1 MKKTGLAITVL
12 AFSFTAIS
20 AMSSFANWHMDNTG
34 YWWENEDGSYAKD
47 QWLWLDGNQD
57 GIAECYYFDEN
68 GYMLSDAVAPDGSQ
82 VDKDG
87 AWVID
92 GVKQAKVLDTASG
105 LTSSD
110 VVSDGTAADVSAD
123 TAADAAAEGT
133 QEATA
138 DDSGSIGSSDTAFQP
153 ELPDSSPASGSEGT
167 KEAAVYSL
175 GSLNVRADGIFA
187 GAKASSSDNE
197 LNLVS
202 SDLKYA
208 AVIMRIDLAQDPDYQ
223 SVMQSAQA
231 LGIDLNSDA
240 MKSLVMDTIESSFTA
255 SMGVSP
261 SAKADKTFPT
271 GVWRQFRYDPD
282 SVGGT
287 YTDVLIRYDSNVFY
301 AIVIGAEGGY
311 ADVDAFM
318 NNSVY

>member
-1 MKKTGLAITVL
+1 MRKTGLAVTIL

-87 AWVID
+87 AWIID

-105 LTSSD
+105 LASSSD
-110 VVSDGTAADVSAD
+110 EASLGAGDEISAD
-123 TAADAAAEGT
+123 TAADAAAEG
-133 QEATA
+133 AH
-138 DDSGSIGSSDTAFQP
+138 
-153 ELPDSSPASGSEGT
+153 
-167 KEAAVYSL
+167 EAAVYSL

-187 GAKASSSDNE
+187 GAKASFGDNE
-197 LNLVS
+197 LNLIS

-223 SVMQSAQA
+223 SVMQTAQA
-231 LGIDLNSDA
+231 LGIDLNSDT
-240 MKSLVMDTIESSFTA
+240 MKSLVMDTIESSFTV

-261 SAKADKTFPT
+261 SARADKTFPT

>member
-1 MKKTGLAITVL
+1 MRKTGLAVTIL

-87 AWVID
+87 AWIID

-105 LTSSD
+105 LASSD
-110 VVSDGTAADVSAD
+110 EASLGAGDEISAD
-123 TAADAAAEGT
+123 TAADAAAEG
-133 QEATA
+133 AH
-138 DDSGSIGSSDTAFQP
+138 
-153 ELPDSSPASGSEGT
+153 
-167 KEAAVYSL
+167 EAAVYSL

-187 GAKASSSDNE
+187 GAKASSGDNE

-223 SVMQSAQA
+223 SVMQTAQA
-231 LGIDLNSDA
+231 LGIDLNSDT

-261 SAKADKTFPT
+261 SARADKTFPT

>member
-1 MKKTGLAITVL
+1 MRKTGLAVTIL

-87 AWVID
+87 AWIID

-105 LTSSD
+105 LASSSD
-110 VVSDGTAADVSAD
+110 KASLGAGDEISAD
-123 TAADAAAEGT
+123 TAADAATEG
-133 QEATA
+133 AH
-138 DDSGSIGSSDTAFQP
+138 
-153 ELPDSSPASGSEGT
+153 
-167 KEAAVYSL
+167 EAAVYSL

-187 GAKASSSDNE
+187 GAKASSGDNE

-202 SDLKYA
+202 SDLRYA

-223 SVMQSAQA
+223 SVMQTAQS
-231 LGIDLNSDA
+231 LGIDLNSDT

-261 SAKADKTFPT
+261 SARADKTFPT

>member
-1 MKKTGLAITVL
+1 MRKTGLAVTIL

-87 AWVID
+87 AWIID

-105 LTSSD
+105 LASSD
-110 VVSDGTAADVSAD
+110 EASLGAGDEISAD
-123 TAADAAAEGT
+123 TAADAAAEG
-133 QEATA
+133 AH
-138 DDSGSIGSSDTAFQP
+138 
-153 ELPDSSPASGSEGT
+153 
-167 KEAAVYSL
+167 EAAVYSL

-187 GAKASSSDNE
+187 GAKASFGDNE

-202 SDLKYA
+202 SDLRYA

-223 SVMQSAQA
+223 SVMQTAQA
-231 LGIDLNSDA
+231 LGIDLNSDT
-240 MKSLVMDTIESSFTA
+240 MKSLVMDTIESSFTV

-261 SAKADKTFPT
+261 SARADKTFPT

>member
-1 MKKTGLAITVL
+1 MRKTGLAVTIL

-87 AWVID
+87 AWIID

-105 LTSSD
+105 LASSD
-110 VVSDGTAADVSAD
+110 EASLGAGDEISAD
-123 TAADAAAEGT
+123 TAADAAAEG
-133 QEATA
+133 AH
-138 DDSGSIGSSDTAFQP
+138 
-153 ELPDSSPASGSEGT
+153 
-167 KEAAVYSL
+167 EAAVYSL

-187 GAKASSSDNE
+187 GAKASSGDNE
-197 LNLVS
+197 LNLIS

-223 SVMQSAQA
+223 SVMQTAQA
-231 LGIDLNSDA
+231 LGIDLNSDT
-240 MKSLVMDTIESSFTA
+240 MKSLVMDTIESSFTV

-261 SAKADKTFPT
+261 SARADKTFPT

>member
-1 MKKTGLAITVL
+1 MRKTGLAVTIL

-87 AWVID
+87 AWIID

-105 LTSSD
+105 LASSSD
-110 VVSDGTAADVSAD
+110 EASLGAGDEISAG
-123 TAADAAAEGT
+123 TAADAAAEG
-133 QEATA
+133 AH
-138 DDSGSIGSSDTAFQP
+138 
-153 ELPDSSPASGSEGT
+153 
-167 KEAAVYSL
+167 EAAVYSL

-187 GAKASSSDNE
+187 GAKASSGDNE

-223 SVMQSAQA
+223 SVMQTAQA
-231 LGIDLNSDA
+231 LGIDLNSDT

-261 SAKADKTFPT
+261 SARADKTFPT

>member
-1 MKKTGLAITVL
+1 MRKTGLAVTIL

-87 AWVID
+87 AWIID
-92 GVKQAKVLDTASG
+92 CVKQAKVLDTASG
-105 LTSSD
+105 LASSD
-110 VVSDGTAADVSAD
+110 EASLGAGDEISAD
-123 TAADAAAEGT
+123 TAADAAAEG
-133 QEATA
+133 AH
-138 DDSGSIGSSDTAFQP
+138 
-153 ELPDSSPASGSEGT
+153 
-167 KEAAVYSL
+167 EAAVYSL

-187 GAKASSSDNE
+187 GAKASSGDNA

-202 SDLKYA
+202 SDLRYA

-223 SVMQSAQA
+223 SVMQTAQA
-231 LGIDLNSDA
+231 LGIDLNSDT
-240 MKSLVMDTIESSFTA
+240 MKSLVMDTIESSFTV

-261 SAKADKTFPT
+261 SARADKTFPT

>member
-1 MKKTGLAITVL
+1 MRKTGLAVTIL

-87 AWVID
+87 AWIID
-92 GVKQAKVLDTASG
+92 GVKQAKVLGTASG
-105 LTSSD
+105 LASSSD
-110 VVSDGTAADVSAD
+110 EASLGAGDEISAD
-123 TAADAAAEGT
+123 TAADAAAEG
-133 QEATA
+133 AH
-138 DDSGSIGSSDTAFQP
+138 
-153 ELPDSSPASGSEGT
+153 
-167 KEAAVYSL
+167 EAAVYSL

-187 GAKASSSDNE
+187 GAKASSGDNE

-223 SVMQSAQA
+223 SVMQTAQA
-231 LGIDLNSDA
+231 LGIDLNSDT
-240 MKSLVMDTIESSFTA
+240 MKSLVMDTIESSFTV

-261 SAKADKTFPT
+261 SARADKTFPT

>member
-1 MKKTGLAITVL
+1 MRKTGLAVTIL

-87 AWVID
+87 AWIID

-105 LTSSD
+105 LASSSD
-110 VVSDGTAADVSAD
+110 EASLGAGDEISAD
-123 TAADAAAEGT
+123 TAADAAAEG
-133 QEATA
+133 AH
-138 DDSGSIGSSDTAFQP
+138 
-153 ELPDSSPASGSEGT
+153 
-167 KEAAVYSL
+167 EAAVYSL

-187 GAKASSSDNE
+187 GAKASSGDNE

-223 SVMQSAQA
+223 SVMQTAQA
-231 LGIDLNSDA
+231 LGIDLNSDT
-240 MKSLVMDTIESSFTA
+240 MKSLVMDTIESSFTV

-261 SAKADKTFPT
+261 SARADKTFPT

>member
-1 MKKTGLAITVL
+1 MRKTGLAVTIL

-87 AWVID
+87 AWIID

-105 LTSSD
+105 LASSD
-110 VVSDGTAADVSAD
+110 EASLGAGDEISAD
-123 TAADAAAEGT
+123 TAADAAAEG
-133 QEATA
+133 AH
-138 DDSGSIGSSDTAFQP
+138 
-153 ELPDSSPASGSEGT
+153 
-167 KEAAVYSL
+167 EAAVYSL

-187 GAKASSSDNE
+187 GAKASFGDNE
-197 LNLVS
+197 LNLIS

-223 SVMQSAQA
+223 SVMQTAQA
-231 LGIDLNSDA
+231 LGIDLNSDT
-240 MKSLVMDTIESSFTA
+240 MKSLVMDTIESSFTV

-261 SAKADKTFPT
+261 SARADKTFPT

>member
-1 MKKTGLAITVL
+1 MRKTGLAVTIL

-87 AWVID
+87 AWIID

-105 LTSSD
+105 LASSD
-110 VVSDGTAADVSAD
+110 EASLGAGDEISAD
-123 TAADAAAEGT
+123 TAADAAAEG
-133 QEATA
+133 AH
-138 DDSGSIGSSDTAFQP
+138 
-153 ELPDSSPASGSEGT
+153 
-167 KEAAVYSL
+167 EAAVYSL

-187 GAKASSSDNE
+187 GAKASSGDNE

-223 SVMQSAQA
+223 SVMQTAQA
-231 LGIDLNSDA
+231 LGIDLNSDT
-240 MKSLVMDTIESSFTA
+240 MKSLVMDTIESSFTV

-261 SAKADKTFPT
+261 SARADKTFPT

>member
-1 MKKTGLAITVL
+1 MRKTGLAVTIL

-87 AWVID
+87 AWIID

-105 LTSSD
+105 LASSSD
-110 VVSDGTAADVSAD
+110 EASLGAGDEISAG
-123 TAADAAAEGT
+123 TAADAAAEG
-133 QEATA
+133 AH
-138 DDSGSIGSSDTAFQP
+138 
-153 ELPDSSPASGSEGT
+153 
-167 KEAAVYSL
+167 EAAVYSL

-187 GAKASSSDNE
+187 GAKASFGDNE
-197 LNLVS
+197 LNLIS

-223 SVMQSAQA
+223 SVMQTAQA
-231 LGIDLNSDA
+231 LGIDLNSDT
-240 MKSLVMDTIESSFTA
+240 MKSLVMDTIESSFTV

-261 SAKADKTFPT
+261 SARADKTFPT

>member
-1 MKKTGLAITVL
+1 MRKTGLAVTIL

-87 AWVID
+87 AWIID

-105 LTSSD
+105 LASSSD
-110 VVSDGTAADVSAD
+110 EASLGAGDEISAG
-123 TAADAAAEGT
+123 TAADAAAEG
-133 QEATA
+133 AH
-138 DDSGSIGSSDTAFQP
+138 
-153 ELPDSSPASGSEGT
+153 
-167 KEAAVYSL
+167 EAAVYSL

-187 GAKASSSDNE
+187 GAKASSGDNE

-202 SDLKYA
+202 SDLRYA

-223 SVMQSAQA
+223 SVMQTAQA
-231 LGIDLNSDA
+231 LGIDLNSDT

-261 SAKADKTFPT
+261 SARADKTFPT

>member
-1 MKKTGLAITVL
+1 MRKTGLAVTIL

-87 AWVID
+87 AWIID
-92 GVKQAKVLDTASG
+92 GVKQAKVLGTASG
-105 LTSSD
+105 LASSSD
-110 VVSDGTAADVSAD
+110 EASLGAGDEISAD
-123 TAADAAAEGT
+123 TAADAAAEG
-133 QEATA
+133 AH
-138 DDSGSIGSSDTAFQP
+138 
-153 ELPDSSPASGSEGT
+153 
-167 KEAAVYSL
+167 EAAVYSL

-187 GAKASSSDNE
+187 GAKASFGDNE
-197 LNLVS
+197 LNLIS

-223 SVMQSAQA
+223 SVMQTAQA
-231 LGIDLNSDA
+231 LGIDLNSDT
-240 MKSLVMDTIESSFTA
+240 MKSLVMDTIESSFTV

-261 SAKADKTFPT
+261 SARADKTFPT

>member
-1 MKKTGLAITVL
+1 MRKTGLAVTIL

-87 AWVID
+87 AWIID

-105 LTSSD
+105 LASSD
-110 VVSDGTAADVSAD
+110 EASLGAGDEISAD
-123 TAADAAAEGT
+123 TAADAAAEG
-133 QEATA
+133 AH
-138 DDSGSIGSSDTAFQP
+138 
-153 ELPDSSPASGSEGT
+153 
-167 KEAAVYSL
+167 EAAVYSL

-187 GAKASSSDNE
+187 GAKASSGDNE

-223 SVMQSAQA
+223 SVMQTAQA
-231 LGIDLNSDA
+231 LGIDLNSDT
-240 MKSLVMDTIESSFTA
+240 MKSLVMDTIESSFTV

-261 SAKADKTFPT
+261 SARADKTFPT

-318 NNSVY
+318 NNSVC

>member
-1 MKKTGLAITVL
+1 MRKTGLAVTIL

-87 AWVID
+87 AWIID

-105 LTSSD
+105 LASSD
-110 VVSDGTAADVSAD
+110 EASLGAGDEISAD
-123 TAADAAAEGT
+123 TAADAAAEG
-133 QEATA
+133 AH
-138 DDSGSIGSSDTAFQP
+138 
-153 ELPDSSPASGSEGT
+153 
-167 KEAAVYSL
+167 EAAVYSL

-187 GAKASSSDNE
+187 GAKASSGDNE

-202 SDLKYA
+202 SDLRYA

-223 SVMQSAQA
+223 SVMQTAQA
-231 LGIDLNSDA
+231 LGIDLNSDT

-261 SAKADKTFPT
+261 SARADKTFPT

>member
-1 MKKTGLAITVL
+1 MRKTGLAVTIL

-87 AWVID
+87 AWIID

-105 LTSSD
+105 LASSSD
-110 VVSDGTAADVSAD
+110 EASLGAGDEISAD
-123 TAADAAAEGT
+123 TAADAAAEG
-133 QEATA
+133 AH
-138 DDSGSIGSSDTAFQP
+138 
-153 ELPDSSPASGSEGT
+153 
-167 KEAAVYSL
+167 EAAVYSL

-187 GAKASSSDNE
+187 GAKASSGDNE

-223 SVMQSAQA
+223 SVMQTAQA
-231 LGIDLNSDA
+231 LGIDLNSDT

-261 SAKADKTFPT
+261 SARADKTFPT

>member
-1 MKKTGLAITVL
+1 MRKTGLAVTIL

-87 AWVID
+87 AWIID

-105 LTSSD
+105 LASSSD
-110 VVSDGTAADVSAD
+110 EASLGAGDEISAD
-123 TAADAAAEGT
+123 TAADAAAEG
-133 QEATA
+133 AH
-138 DDSGSIGSSDTAFQP
+138 
-153 ELPDSSPASGSEGT
+153 
-167 KEAAVYSL
+167 EAAVYSL

-187 GAKASSSDNE
+187 GAKASSGDNE

-223 SVMQSAQA
+223 SVMQTAQA
-231 LGIDLNSDA
+231 LGIDLNSDT

>member
-1 MKKTGLAITVL
+1 MRKTGLAVTIL
-12 AFSFTAIS
+12 AFSFTTIS

-87 AWVID
+87 AWIID

-105 LTSSD
+105 LASSSD
-110 VVSDGTAADVSAD
+110 EASLGAGDEISAD
-123 TAADAAAEGT
+123 TAADAAAEG
-133 QEATA
+133 AH
-138 DDSGSIGSSDTAFQP
+138 
-153 ELPDSSPASGSEGT
+153 
-167 KEAAVYSL
+167 EAAVYSL

-187 GAKASSSDNE
+187 GAKASSGDNE

-223 SVMQSAQA
+223 SVMQTAQA

>member
-1 MKKTGLAITVL
+1 MRKTGLAVTIL

-87 AWVID
+87 AWIID

-105 LTSSD
+105 LASSSD
-110 VVSDGTAADVSAD
+110 EASLGAGDEISAG
-123 TAADAAAEGT
+123 TAADAAAEG
-133 QEATA
+133 AH
-138 DDSGSIGSSDTAFQP
+138 
-153 ELPDSSPASGSEGT
+153 
-167 KEAAVYSL
+167 EAAVYSL
-175 GSLNVRADGIFA
+175 GY
-187 GAKASSSDNE
+187 
-197 LNLVS
+197 LNLIS

-208 AVIMRIDLAQDPDYQ
+208 AVIIRIDLAQDPDYQ
-223 SVMQSAQA
+223 SVMQTAQA
-231 LGIDLNSDA
+231 LGIDLNSDT
-240 MKSLVMDTIESSFTA
+240 MKSLVMDTIESSFTV

-261 SAKADKTFPT
+261 SARADKTFPT

>member
-1 MKKTGLAITVL
+1 MRKTGLAVTIL

-87 AWVID
+87 AWIID

-105 LTSSD
+105 LASSD
-110 VVSDGTAADVSAD
+110 EASLGAGDEISAD
-123 TAADAAAEGT
+123 TAADAAAEG
-133 QEATA
+133 AH
-138 DDSGSIGSSDTAFQP
+138 
-153 ELPDSSPASGSEGT
+153 
-167 KEAAVYSL
+167 EAAVYSL

-187 GAKASSSDNE
+187 GAKASSGDNE

>member
-1 MKKTGLAITVL
+1 MRKTGLAVTIL

-87 AWVID
+87 AWIID

-105 LTSSD
+105 LASSSD
-110 VVSDGTAADVSAD
+110 EASLGAGDEISAD
-123 TAADAAAEGT
+123 TAADAAAEG
-133 QEATA
+133 AH
-138 DDSGSIGSSDTAFQP
+138 
-153 ELPDSSPASGSEGT
+153 
-167 KEAAVYSL
+167 EAAVYSL

-187 GAKASSSDNE
+187 GAKASSGDNE

-202 SDLKYA
+202 SDLRYA

-223 SVMQSAQA
+223 SVMQTAQA
-231 LGIDLNSDA
+231 LGIDLNSDT

-261 SAKADKTFPT
+261 SARADKTFPT

>member
-1 MKKTGLAITVL
+1 MRKTGLAVTIL

-87 AWVID
+87 AWIID

-105 LTSSD
+105 LASSSD
-110 VVSDGTAADVSAD
+110 EASLGAGDEISAD
-123 TAADAAAEGT
+123 TAADAAAEG
-133 QEATA
+133 AH
-138 DDSGSIGSSDTAFQP
+138 
-153 ELPDSSPASGSEGT
+153 
-167 KEAAVYSL
+167 EAAVYSL

-187 GAKASSSDNE
+187 GAKASSGDNE

-208 AVIMRIDLAQDPDYQ
+208 AVIMRIDLAKDPDYQ
-223 SVMQSAQA
+223 SVMQTAQA
-231 LGIDLNSDA
+231 LGIDLNSDT
-240 MKSLVMDTIESSFTA
+240 MKSLVMDTIESSFTV

-261 SAKADKTFPT
+261 SARADKTFPT

>member
-1 MKKTGLAITVL
+1 MRKTGLAVTIL

-87 AWVID
+87 AWIID
-92 GVKQAKVLDTASG
+92 GVKQAKVLGTASG
-105 LTSSD
+105 LASSSD
-110 VVSDGTAADVSAD
+110 EASLGAGDEISAG
-123 TAADAAAEGT
+123 TAADAAAEG
-133 QEATA
+133 AH
-138 DDSGSIGSSDTAFQP
+138 
-153 ELPDSSPASGSEGT
+153 
-167 KEAAVYSL
+167 EAAVYSL

-187 GAKASSSDNE
+187 GAKASFGDNE
-197 LNLVS
+197 LNLIS

-223 SVMQSAQA
+223 SVMQTAQA
-231 LGIDLNSDA
+231 LGIDLNSDT
-240 MKSLVMDTIESSFTA
+240 MKSLVMDTIESSFTV

-261 SAKADKTFPT
+261 SARADKTFPT

>member
-1 MKKTGLAITVL
+1 MRKTGLAVTIL

-87 AWVID
+87 AWIID

-105 LTSSD
+105 LASSSD
-110 VVSDGTAADVSAD
+110 EESGGAGDEISAD
-123 TAADAAAEGT
+123 TAADAAAEG
-133 QEATA
+133 AH
-138 DDSGSIGSSDTAFQP
+138 
-153 ELPDSSPASGSEGT
+153 
-167 KEAAVYSL
+167 EAAVYSL

-187 GAKASSSDNE
+187 GAKASSGDNE

-223 SVMQSAQA
+223 SVMQTAQA
-231 LGIDLNSDA
+231 LGIDLNSDT
-240 MKSLVMDTIESSFTA
+240 MKSLVMDTIESSFTV

-261 SAKADKTFPT
+261 SARADKTFPT

>member
-1 MKKTGLAITVL
+1 
-12 AFSFTAIS
+12 
-20 AMSSFANWHMDNTG
+20 MDNTG

-87 AWVID
+87 AWIID

-105 LTSSD
+105 LASSSD
-110 VVSDGTAADVSAD
+110 EASLGAGDEISAG
-123 TAADAAAEGT
+123 TAADAAAEG
-133 QEATA
+133 AH
-138 DDSGSIGSSDTAFQP
+138 
-153 ELPDSSPASGSEGT
+153 
-167 KEAAVYSL
+167 EAAVYSL

-187 GAKASSSDNE
+187 GAKASFGDNE
-197 LNLVS
+197 LNLIS

-223 SVMQSAQA
+223 SVMQTAQA
-231 LGIDLNSDA
+231 LGIDLNSDT
-240 MKSLVMDTIESSFTA
+240 MKSLVMDTIESSFTV

-261 SAKADKTFPT
+261 SARADKTFPT

>member
-1 MKKTGLAITVL
+1 MRKTGLAVTIL

-20 AMSSFANWHMDNTG
+20 AMISFANWHMDNTG

-87 AWVID
+87 AWIID

-105 LTSSD
+105 LASSSD
-110 VVSDGTAADVSAD
+110 EASLGAGDEISAD
-123 TAADAAAEGT
+123 TAADAAAEG
-133 QEATA
+133 AH
-138 DDSGSIGSSDTAFQP
+138 
-153 ELPDSSPASGSEGT
+153 
-167 KEAAVYSL
+167 EAAVYSL

-187 GAKASSSDNE
+187 GAKASSGDNE

-223 SVMQSAQA
+223 SVMQTAQA
-231 LGIDLNSDA
+231 LGIDLNSDT
-240 MKSLVMDTIESSFTA
+240 MKSLVMDTIESSFTV

-261 SAKADKTFPT
+261 SARADKTFPT

>member
-1 MKKTGLAITVL
+1 MRKTGLAVTIL

-87 AWVID
+87 AWILD

-105 LTSSD
+105 LASSD
-110 VVSDGTAADVSAD
+110 EASLGAGDEISAD
-123 TAADAAAEGT
+123 TAADAAAEG
-133 QEATA
+133 AH
-138 DDSGSIGSSDTAFQP
+138 
-153 ELPDSSPASGSEGT
+153 
-167 KEAAVYSL
+167 EAAVYSL

-187 GAKASSSDNE
+187 GAKASSGDNE

-223 SVMQSAQA
+223 SVMQTAQA
-231 LGIDLNSDA
+231 LGIDLNSDT

-261 SAKADKTFPT
+261 SARADKTFPT

>member
-1 MKKTGLAITVL
+1 MRKTGLAVTIL

-87 AWVID
+87 AWIID

-105 LTSSD
+105 LASSSD
-110 VVSDGTAADVSAD
+110 EASLGAGDEISAD
-123 TAADAAAEGT
+123 TAADAAAEG
-133 QEATA
+133 AH
-138 DDSGSIGSSDTAFQP
+138 
-153 ELPDSSPASGSEGT
+153 
-167 KEAAVYSL
+167 EAAVYSL

-187 GAKASSSDNE
+187 GAKASSGDNE

-223 SVMQSAQA
+223 SVMQTAQA
-231 LGIDLNSDA
+231 LGIDLNSDT
-240 MKSLVMDTIESSFTA
+240 MKSLVMDTIESSFTV

-261 SAKADKTFPT
+261 SARADKTFPT

-287 YTDVLIRYDSNVFY
+287 YTDGLIRYDSNVFY

>member
-1 MKKTGLAITVL
+1 MRKTGLAVTIL

-87 AWVID
+87 AWILD

-105 LTSSD
+105 LASSD
-110 VVSDGTAADVSAD
+110 EASLGAGDEISAD
-123 TAADAAAEGT
+123 TAADAAAEG
-133 QEATA
+133 AH
-138 DDSGSIGSSDTAFQP
+138 
-153 ELPDSSPASGSEGT
+153 
-167 KEAAVYSL
+167 EAAVYSL

-187 GAKASSSDNE
+187 GAKASSGDNE

-202 SDLKYA
+202 SDLRYA

-223 SVMQSAQA
+223 SVMQTAQS
-231 LGIDLNSDA
+231 LGIDLNSDT

-261 SAKADKTFPT
+261 SARADKTFPT

>member
-1 MKKTGLAITVL
+1 MRKTGLAVTIL

-47 QWLWLDGNQD
+47 QWLWLDGNRD

-87 AWVID
+87 AWIID

-105 LTSSD
+105 LASSSD
-110 VVSDGTAADVSAD
+110 EASLGAADEISAD
-123 TAADAAAEGT
+123 TAADAAAEG
-133 QEATA
+133 AR
-138 DDSGSIGSSDTAFQP
+138 
-153 ELPDSSPASGSEGT
+153 
-167 KEAAVYSL
+167 EAAVYSL

-187 GAKASSSDNE
+187 GAKASSGDNE

-223 SVMQSAQA
+223 SVMQTAQA
-231 LGIDLNSDA
+231 LGIDLNSDT

-261 SAKADKTFPT
+261 SARADKIFPT

>member
-1 MKKTGLAITVL
+1 MRKTGLAVTIL

-87 AWVID
+87 AWIID

-105 LTSSD
+105 LASSSD
-110 VVSDGTAADVSAD
+110 EASLGAGDEISAG
-123 TAADAAAEGT
+123 TAADAAAEG
-133 QEATA
+133 AH
-138 DDSGSIGSSDTAFQP
+138 
-153 ELPDSSPASGSEGT
+153 
-167 KEAAVYSL
+167 EAAVYSL

-187 GAKASSSDNE
+187 GAKASSGDNE

-223 SVMQSAQA
+223 SVMQTAQA
-231 LGIDLNSDA
+231 LGIDLNSDT
-240 MKSLVMDTIESSFTA
+240 MKSLVMDTIESSFTV
-255 SMGVSP
+255 SMGDSP
-261 SAKADKTFPT
+261 SARADKTFPT

>member
-1 MKKTGLAITVL
+1 MRKTGLAVTIL

-87 AWVID
+87 AWIID

-105 LTSSD
+105 LASSSD
-110 VVSDGTAADVSAD
+110 EASLGAGGAISAG
-123 TAADAAAEGT
+123 TAADAAAEG
-133 QEATA
+133 AH
-138 DDSGSIGSSDTAFQP
+138 
-153 ELPDSSPASGSEGT
+153 
-167 KEAAVYSL
+167 EAAVYSL

-187 GAKASSSDNE
+187 GAKASSGDNE

-223 SVMQSAQA
+223 SVMQTAQA
-231 LGIDLNSDA
+231 LGIDLNSDT
-240 MKSLVMDTIESSFTA
+240 MKSLVMDTIESSFTV

-261 SAKADKTFPT
+261 SARADKTFPT

>member
-1 MKKTGLAITVL
+1 MRKTGLAVTIL
-12 AFSFTAIS
+12 AFSFTTIS

-87 AWVID
+87 AWIID

-105 LTSSD
+105 LASSSD
-110 VVSDGTAADVSAD
+110 EASLGAGDEISAD
-123 TAADAAAEGT
+123 TAADAAAEG
-133 QEATA
+133 AH
-138 DDSGSIGSSDTAFQP
+138 
-153 ELPDSSPASGSEGT
+153 
-167 KEAAVYSL
+167 EAAVYSL

-187 GAKASSSDNE
+187 GAKASSGDNE

-223 SVMQSAQA
+223 SVMQTAQA
-231 LGIDLNSDA
+231 LGIDLNSDT
-240 MKSLVMDTIESSFTA
+240 MKSLVMDTIESSFTV

-261 SAKADKTFPT
+261 SARADKTFPT